1 MTAEGRV
8 LLEAGGLTVCREA
21 DGSLLLD
28 GADLR
33 VGPGEV
39 LAVTGESGA
48 GKSTLL
54 HALLDTLPPGLRRSA
69 GTVRWNGGEVPA
81 GAGARRWRRASCGY
95 VGQDPALV
103 LHPRW
108 RVERIVGEEVTGPRA
123 ERAQRVRQAL
133 ELLGLGEEFARR
145 RPRELSGGQAQRVA
159 AARALA
165 AGPGLLLLDEPTSAM
180 DRDTARRVIEAIRA
194 RRGVPE
200 LCTVLVTH
208 DPALV
213 HELADR
219 VLRLSP
225 PSATTPLPPGRL
237 GPLGPR
243 GAERWSGDRGAL
255 LAARGLRMVR
265 PDGAVLLEGADLD
278 VVPGDLTVV
287 LGPSGSGKTSLLH
300 ALAGRRPAAGGQVLL
315 RGRALAPRAHHRRR
329 DELRAV
335 QLVGQHPAGELNPAH
350 RVGPAVARPLR
361 VLHGLDARGSAV
373 AATELLADVGLTPN
387 LAGHRPHRL
396 SGGQRQRAALA
407 RALAARPDVLLLDEP
422 TSALDA
428 VSARVVLDLLDRL
441 RAEGM
446 AVLAVTHDP
455 AVARRADHVL
465 HLRGGRLVPHGPVDP
480 LPTATERTS

>member
-1 MTAEGRV
+1 MTAEGTA
-8 LLEAGGLTVCREA
+8 LLEASGLTVCRAE
-21 DGSLLLD
+21 DGSVLLD
-28 GADLR
+28 GVDLR

-39 LAVTGESGA
+39 LAITGASGA

-54 HALLDTLPPGLRRSA
+54 HALLDTLPAGLRRSA
-69 GTVRWNGGEVPA
+69 GTVRRRGGVVQP
-81 GAGARRWRRASCGY
+81 GADGRRWRRARCGY
-95 VGQDPALV
+95 VGQDPAV
-103 LHPRW
+103 ALHPRW
-108 RVERIVGEEVTGPRA
+108 RVERIVGEELTGPRA

-133 ELLGLGEEFARR
+133 ELLGLDEEFARR
-145 RPRELSGGQAQRVA
+145 RARELSGGQAQRVVL
-159 AARALA
+159 ARALA
-165 AGPGLLLLDEPTSAM
+165 AGPDILLLDEPTSAM
-180 DRDTARRVIEAIRA
+180 DRDTARRVIEAVRA

-208 DPALV
+208 DPTLV
-213 HELADR
+213 RELADQ
-219 VLRLSP
+219 VLRLSSP
-225 PSATTPLPPGRL
+225 ATPPLPPRA
-237 GPLGPR
+237 LGPR
-243 GAERWSGDRGAL
+243 VGERRSGAL
-255 LAARGLRMVR
+255 GAVLATRGLRVVR

-278 VVPGDLTVV
+278 LVPGELTTV

-300 ALAGRRPAAGGQVLL
+300 ALAGRRPATGGQVRL
-315 RGRALAPRAHHRRR
+315 RGRALAPQAHHRRR

-350 RVGPAVARPLR
+350 RIGRAVARPLR

-373 AATELLADVGLTPN
+373 AAAELLAAVGLTAD

-396 SGGQRQRAALA
+396 SGGQRQRVALA

-428 VSARVVLDLLDRL
+428 ASARVVLDLLDRL

-455 AVARRADHVL
+455 AVARRADQVL
-465 HLRGGRLVPHGPVDP
+465 HLRGGWLVPHGPVDP
-480 LPTATERTS
+480 LPTVTGRTS